1 MREGISQH
9 THLTSPFTL
18 SLFSHT
24 SLITCA
30 ILLSSLSPSH
40 IQTLRMLEDFK
51 IPYNEI
57 HFGQPYADVYVD
69 ASVACSALDTEKDL
83 GWRVAGARNELTPG
97 MVAARHFNNV
107 QIEGDYVIK
116 TVRSASTHTRA
127 HQSTAAAQ
135 QQHAAARSVSSS
147 FSTAA
152 RSRQAARAFSILPFI
167 TPTPL
172 PPPSPHTHTQAARSL
187 LRGEIFFYEHLP
199 SDIAHLFPSLVS
211 SFSATQPRSP
221 HRPPDEAAGFNVKDG
236 PSANA
241 PPSATPGSSE
251 GRSTKPITAKALTP
265 AELQSQVAAKLKVDD
280 EADPACAAAAAATAK
295 SAAPERDESG
305 VASLTLQRIKG
316 VTFSHLVT
324 NRSLTPGRLVLLLKA
339 LRQLHSSSGDPNTLR
354 PLSEISICANY
365 LPKLRKRWKA
375 NKDSIY
381 AGLSS
386 DAPRMF
392 AQVRASKHACST
404 QASAASMHSTQVSR
418 LQ

>member
-1 MREGISQH
+1 M
-9 THLTSPFTL
+9 
-18 SLFSHT
+18 
-24 SLITCA
+24 
-30 ILLSSLSPSH
+30 
-40 IQTLRMLEDFK
+40 
-51 IPYNEI
+51 
-57 HFGQPYADVYVD
+57 
-69 ASVACSALDTEKDL
+69 
-83 GWRVAGARNELTPG
+83 
-97 MVAARHFNNV
+97 
-107 QIEGDYVIK
+107 
-116 TVRSASTHTRA
+116 
-127 HQSTAAAQ
+127 
-135 QQHAAARSVSSS
+135 SSS

-152 RSRQAARAFSILPFI
+152 RSSQAARAFPLLP
-167 TPTPL
+167 PSPPHPSLPL
-172 PPPSPHTHTQAARSL
+172 PPPPPPRRPPALYSAARSSSTSTS
-187 LRGEIFFYEHLP
+187 P

-305 VASLTLQRIKG
+305 VARLTLQRIKG

-381 AGLSS
+381 TGLSS

-392 AQVRASKHACST
+392 AQVRASKQACST

>member
-1 MREGISQH
+1 M
-9 THLTSPFTL
+9 
-18 SLFSHT
+18 
-24 SLITCA
+24 
-30 ILLSSLSPSH
+30 
-40 IQTLRMLEDFK
+40 
-51 IPYNEI
+51 
-57 HFGQPYADVYVD
+57 
-69 ASVACSALDTEKDL
+69 
-83 GWRVAGARNELTPG
+83 
-97 MVAARHFNNV
+97 
-107 QIEGDYVIK
+107 
-116 TVRSASTHTRA
+116 
-127 HQSTAAAQ
+127 
-135 QQHAAARSVSSS
+135 SSS

-152 RSRQAARAFSILPFI
+152 RSSQAAHACPLLPFLS
-167 TPTPL
+167 L
-172 PPPSPHTHTQAARSL
+172 PPPTSLHPPTHTQAARSL

-404 QASAASMHSTQVSR
+404 QASACKHAQHTSVSPSIACSKQPAHTGLSPSLKQASSTHTSLLHLLSFPHTTPSLLSLPPNNAQHTQIEREMELFEKEERWQASNVIHGDPVFSNVLLTDDGRIFLLDMRGEQGNILTLQGDLTYDLSKVYQSLLGYDYIILGQVP
-418 LQ
+418 